1 MIVLSCAT
9 YSNQQQRII
18 TVNEER
24 IDGGGN
30 INRRAQLMAVAF
42 YLALSGTN
50 HFAWEIAH
58 VPLYTIWSTG
68 TLNELIFSVVH
79 CTIGDMMIAFS
90 TLIIAIILSRSSRWP
105 ATSYWRVAGVTII
118 LSVFYTGF
126 SEWLNVEIWK
136 SWEYSNLMPVLDVFG
151 FGLGLSPLAQWIVV
165 PGLVFWLIRQRLSSM
180 KISHEG
186 SPQSDQ
192 QL

>member
-1 MIVLSCAT
+1 MIVLSCAK
-9 YSNQQQRII
+9 YLNQQQRII
-18 TVNEER
+18 TVKEER
-24 IDGGGN
+24 IEGGGN
-30 INRRAQLMAVAF
+30 INRRAQLSAVVF
-42 YLALSGTN
+42 YLALSGTGN
-50 HFAWEIAH
+50 FAWEIAH

-90 TLIIAIILSRSSRWP
+90 ALIIAIILSRSSRWP
-105 ATSYWRVAGVTII
+105 ATSYWHVAGGAII
-118 LSVFYTGF
+118 LGVFYTGF
-126 SEWLNVEIWK
+126 SEWLNLEIRK

-151 FGLGLSPLAQWIVV
+151 FVLGISPLAQWIVV

-186 SPQSDQ
+186 SPQSD
-192 QL
+192 